1 MLAEPRGR
9 LVRVCG
15 VPTVTGP
22 SFAIDYEVHGNGDRG
37 TVILIC
43 GTGQPAVMWSML
55 GTIDALTETGY
66 RVVTFDNRGIAGA
79 ACPPPP
85 WTVGDMGDDAIAV
98 LEAVGPAYVAGASL
112 GALITQ
118 DVALRRSDLVRGVIF
133 IVGGGNFSPSF
144 RLALNGLVALYER
157 GIEPPKALE
166 DFTMLQAML
175 TPDQRADPSMV
186 DLALSMSAALT
197 ETFGPG
203 GQHGQYAAD
212 ATWANEDHITE
223 LAGMQVPVL
232 VLANEHDPIFPTR
245 GLQEVAKTV
254 PDGTYVEVPGVS
266 HVAMDP
272 ASNDM
277 LLAAIRD
284 FLAAH

>member
-1 MLAEPRGR
+1 
-9 LVRVCG
+9 

-22 SFAIDYEVHGNGDRG
+22 SFDIDYEVHGADERG
-37 TVILIC
+37 TVLLIC
-43 GTGQPAVMWSML
+43 GTGQPAVMWSAL
-55 GTIDALTETGY
+55 GTIGGLTDAGY

-79 ACPPPP
+79 ACPAPP
-85 WTVGDMGDDAIAV
+85 WTVDDMADDAIAV
-98 LEAVGPAYVAGASL
+98 LESIGPAHVLGASL

-118 DVALRRSDLVRGVIF
+118 TVALRRAELVRGVIF

-144 RLALNGLVALYER
+144 RHALNGLVALYER
-157 GIEPPKALE
+157 GIEPPKGLE
-166 DFTMLQAML
+166 DFMMLQAML
-175 TPDQRADPSMV
+175 TPEQRADSSMV

-212 ATWANEDHITE
+212 AAWANEDHLGE
-223 LAGMQVPVL
+223 LAGMQMPVL
-232 VLANEHDPIFPTR
+232 VLGNEHDPIFPTS
-245 GLQEVAKTV
+245 GLQQVATTV
-254 PDGTYVEVPGVS
+254 PSGTYVEVPGAS

-272 ASNDM
+272 ASNDVV
-277 LLAAIRD
+277 LTAIRD